1 MLTVFCS
8 YTFLPPLSLPRR
20 PPALWLSFSLQ
31 SSQPLA
37 LTKSLRT
44 CSFSLKNLVGLV
56 FFRWQS
62 LQALAPRTSIPC
74 HRRSFSLNLKVIWPK
89 AWTMFPPRPPSY
101 CRNDRVRSFNP
112 KSDFAFQLNF
122 LFVCQISY
130 IIAVST
136 LKTGPRYFSL
146 FLMLGGLFGSY
157 NVALAVSTFTL
168 F

>member
-1 MLTVFCS
+1 
-8 YTFLPPLSLPRR
+8 
-20 PPALWLSFSLQ
+20 
-31 SSQPLA
+31 
-37 LTKSLRT
+37 
-44 CSFSLKNLVGLV
+44 
-56 FFRWQS
+56 
-62 LQALAPRTSIPC
+62 
-74 HRRSFSLNLKVIWPK
+74 
-89 AWTMFPPRPPSY
+89 MFPPRSPSY
-101 CRNDRVRSFNP
+101 CRNDWVRSFNP

-168 F
+168 LISVLVPSPLFSVGHKKTNFANDGHSGSLQRSLVLVRSEQLLMQSSTVWGMSQFFFAVQSYLCTSNAD

>member
-1 MLTVFCS
+1 
-8 YTFLPPLSLPRR
+8 
-20 PPALWLSFSLQ
+20 
-31 SSQPLA
+31 
-37 LTKSLRT
+37 
-44 CSFSLKNLVGLV
+44 
-56 FFRWQS
+56 
-62 LQALAPRTSIPC
+62 
-74 HRRSFSLNLKVIWPK
+74 
-89 AWTMFPPRPPSY
+89 MFPPRSPSY

-168 F
+168 SNFRSSPLFFSGA